1 MNNYISKDEAYDA
14 VSGLV
19 DQALRAQRDQV
30 KSKVW
35 QRLNQIERILQGG
48 KTIFEEASGPRFAK
62 IYVLRQQLYCKYLVL
77 LEVLGYIDE
86 S

>member
-14 VSGLV
+14 VAGLV

-35 QRLNQIERILQGG
+35 ARVNQIERILRGG
-48 KTIFEEASGPRFAK
+48 KTIFEESSGPRFAK
-62 IYVLRQQLYCKYLVL
+62 LYDLRQKLYIKAEVMFEVMGYLN
-77 LEVLGYIDE
+77 E

>member
-1 MNNYISKDEAYDA
+1 MKDYISKDEAYEA

-30 KSKVW
+30 KAKVW
-35 QRLNQIERILQGG
+35 RRLNHIERILQGG
-48 KTIFEEASGPRFAK
+48 RTIFEEASGPRFAK
-62 IYVLRQQLYCKYLVL
+62 IYDLRQKLYIKVEVMF
-77 LEVLGYIDE
+77 EVLGYLNE

>member
-1 MNNYISKDEAYDA
+1 MKDYISKDEAYEA

-30 KSKVW
+30 KAKVW
-35 QRLNQIERILQGG
+35 RRLNLIERILQGG
-48 KTIFEEASGPRFAK
+48 RTIFEEASGPRFAK
-62 IYVLRQQLYCKYLVL
+62 IYDLRQKLYIKAEVMF
-77 LEVLGYIDE
+77 EVLGYLNE

>member
-1 MNNYISKDEAYDA
+1 MKDYISKDEAYEA

-30 KSKVW
+30 KAKVW
-35 QRLNQIERILQGG
+35 RRLNQIERILQGG
-48 KTIFEEASGPRFAK
+48 RTIFEEASGPRFAK
-62 IYVLRQQLYCKYLVL
+62 IYDLRQKLYIKSEVMF
-77 LEVLGYIDE
+77 EVLGYLNE